1 LNRVLEAAALTGITV
16 RCAFGDGGS
25 REAAAPVA
33 RMSRPRVESMGAGL
47 RWHADH
53 GRRLSDPVLYE
64 RLGPRGVLR
73 DITEGDK
80 GHTRLD
86 RGGMGPDGDRLHLA
100 LSMLDSQ

>member
-1 LNRVLEAAALTGITV
+1 
-16 RCAFGDGGS
+16 
-25 REAAAPVA
+25 
-33 RMSRPRVESMGAGL
+33 
-47 RWHADH
+47 
-53 GRRLSDPVLYE
+53 VLYE